1 MQIHLEY
8 YFKNLAIE
16 IISKG
21 EKKCRKFLLYLS
33 WIPYFDFEKKKKK
46 KDGVGGWG
54 GGVASL
60 VKTMACLRI
69 TFTLLLN

>member
-21 EKKCRKFLLYLS
+21 EKKCRKFFLYLS

-46 KDGVGGWG
+46 KDGVVGWG

-60 VKTMACLRI
+60 VKTMACHRI

>member
-21 EKKCRKFLLYLS
+21 EKKCRKFFLYLS
-33 WIPYFDFEKKKKK
+33 WIPYFDFEKKKK
-46 KDGVGGWG
+46 GWG
-54 GGVASL
+54 GGVGGRSCKFSENYG
-60 VKTMACLRI
+60 VS
-69 TFTLLLN
+69 